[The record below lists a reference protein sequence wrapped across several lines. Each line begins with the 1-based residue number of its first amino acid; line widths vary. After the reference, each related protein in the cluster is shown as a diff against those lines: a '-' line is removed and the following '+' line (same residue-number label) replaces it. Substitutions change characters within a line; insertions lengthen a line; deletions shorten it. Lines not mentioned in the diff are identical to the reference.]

1 MTKIQLALDRLTK
14 EKCFEIV
21 EQTEPYIDFIEVGTG
36 VIKEFGMSIVR
47 EMSERFPDKKIVSD
61 MKTRD
66 AGKHEAKQAFE
77 AGAHITTVMAFASN
91 QTIEDMLA
99 VANEYGQQIMVD
111 LLGVTDSTRVEE
123 LHLLGIR
130 MFNIHIGIDL
140 QKDVAWGAEHFQ
152 LTNQLSDIQ
161 LVVSGGINRELLPLL
176 MTQQPSV
183 VIVGSA
189 ITGHSN
195 PAEAAKGIQEGV
207 AQF

>member
-14 EKCFEIV
+14 KKCFEIV
-21 EQTEPYIDFIEVGTG
+21 EQTETYIDFIEVGTG
-36 VIKEFGMSIVR
+36 VIKEYGMSIVS
-47 EMSERFPDKKIVSD
+47 EMSERFPNKKIVAD
-61 MKTRD
+61 MKTCD

-99 VANEYGQQIMVD
+99 VANQYGKQLMVD
-111 LLGVTDSTRVEE
+111 LLGVKDSARVDE
-123 LHLLGIR
+123 LHRLGVR

-152 LTNQLSDIQ
+152 LTNHIPDLQ
-161 LVVSGGINRELLPLL
+161 LVISGGINRDLLPLL
-176 MTQQPSV
+176 MKQLPSV

-189 ITGHSN
+189 ITGHSD
-195 PAEAAKGIQEGV
+195 PAEAAKGIHEGV
-207 AQF
+207 AEF

>member
-14 EKCFEIV
+14 KKCFEIV
-21 EQTEPYIDFIEVGTG
+21 EQTEANIDFIEVGTG
-36 VIKEFGMSIVR
+36 VIKEYGMSIVR
-47 EMSERFPDKKIVSD
+47 EMSERFPNKKIVAD
-61 MKTRD
+61 MKTCD

-99 VANEYGQQIMVD
+99 VANQYGKQLMVD
-111 LLGVTDSTRVEE
+111 LLGVTDSARVDE
-123 LHLLGIR
+123 LHRLGVR

-140 QKDVAWGAEHFQ
+140 QKDVAWGAKHFQ
-152 LTNQLSDIQ
+152 LTNHISDLQ
-161 LVVSGGINRELLPLL
+161 LVISGGINRDLLPLL
-176 MTQQPSV
+176 MKQLPSI

-189 ITGHSN
+189 ITGHSD
-195 PAEAAKGIQEGV
+195 PAEAAKGIHEGV

>member
-14 EKCFEIV
+14 KKCFEIV
-21 EQTEPYIDFIEVGTG
+21 EQTETYIDFIEVGTG
-36 VIKEFGMSIVR
+36 VIKEYGMSIVS
-47 EMSERFPDKKIVSD
+47 EMSERFPNKKIVAD
-61 MKTRD
+61 MKTCD

-99 VANEYGQQIMVD
+99 VANQYGKQLMVD
-111 LLGVTDSTRVEE
+111 LLGVTDSARVEE
-123 LHLLGIR
+123 LHRLGVR

-152 LTNQLSDIQ
+152 LTNHIPDLQ
-161 LVVSGGINRELLPLL
+161 LVISGGINRDLLPLL
-176 MTQQPSV
+176 MKQLPSV

-189 ITGHSN
+189 ITGHSD
-195 PAEAAKGIQEGV
+195 PAEAAKGIHEGV
-207 AQF
+207 AEF

>member
-14 EKCFEIV
+14 KKCFEIV
-21 EQTEPYIDFIEVGTG
+21 EQTEAYIDFIEVGTG
-36 VIKEFGMSIVR
+36 VIKEYGMSIVR
-47 EMSERFPDKKIVSD
+47 EMSERFPNKKIVAD
-61 MKTRD
+61 MKTCD

-99 VANEYGQQIMVD
+99 VANQYGKKLMVD
-111 LLGVTDSTRVEE
+111 LLGVTDSARVEE
-123 LHLLGIR
+123 LHRLGVR

-140 QKDVAWGAEHFQ
+140 QKDVVWGAEHFQ
-152 LTNQLSDIQ
+152 LTNQLSDLQ
-161 LVVSGGINRELLPLL
+161 LVISGGINRDLLPLL
-176 MTQQPSV
+176 MKQLPSV

-189 ITGHSN
+189 ITGHSD
-195 PAEAAKGIQEGV
+195 PAEAAKGIHEGV

>member
-21 EQTEPYIDFIEVGTG
+21 EQTEPYIDFIEIGTG
-36 VIKEFGMSIVR
+36 VIKEYGMSIVR
-47 EMSERFPDKKIVSD
+47 EMSERFPNKKIVAD
-61 MKTRD
+61 MKTCD

-99 VANEYGQQIMVD
+99 VANQYGQQVMVD
-111 LLGVTDSTRVEE
+111 LLGVTDSSRIDE
-123 LHLLGIR
+123 LHRLGVR

-140 QKDVAWGAEHFQ
+140 QKDVAWGADHFH
-152 LTNQLSDIQ
+152 LTNHISDFQ
-161 LVVSGGINRELLPLL
+161 LVVSGGINRDLLPFL
-176 MTQQPSV
+176 MKHQPSV

-189 ITGHSN
+189 ITAHSH
-195 PAEAAKGIQEGV
+195 PAEAAKGIYEGV

>member
-14 EKCFEIV
+14 KKCFEIV
-21 EQTEPYIDFIEVGTG
+21 EQTEAYIDLIEVGTG
-36 VIKEFGMSIVR
+36 VIKEYGMSIVR
-47 EMSERFPDKKIVSD
+47 EMNERFPNKKIVAD
-61 MKTRD
+61 MKTCD

-91 QTIEDMLA
+91 KTIEDMLA
-99 VANEYGQQIMVD
+99 VANQYGKQLMVD
-111 LLGVTDSTRVEE
+111 LLGVTDSARVEE
-123 LHLLGIR
+123 LHRLGVR

-152 LTNQLSDIQ
+152 LTNQLSDHQ
-161 LVVSGGINRELLPLL
+161 LVISGGINRDLLPLL
-176 MTQQPSV
+176 MKQLPSV

-189 ITGHSN
+189 ITAHSN
-195 PAEAAKGIQEGV
+195 PAEAAKGIHEGV

>member
-36 VIKEFGMSIVR
+36 VIKEYGMSIVR
-47 EMSERFPDKKIVSD
+47 EMSERFPNKKIVAD
-61 MKTRD
+61 MKTCD

-99 VANEYGQQIMVD
+99 VANQYGQQVMVD
-111 LLGVTDSTRVEE
+111 LLGVTDPARVEE
-123 LHLLGIR
+123 LHRLGLR

-140 QKDVAWGAEHFQ
+140 QKDVAWSADHFQ
-152 LTNQLSDIQ
+152 LTNHISDLQ
-161 LVVSGGINRELLPLL
+161 LVVSGGINRDLLPFL
-176 MTQQPSV
+176 MKHQPSV

-189 ITGHSN
+189 ITGHSD
-195 PAEAAKGIQEGV
+195 PAEAVKGIYEGV